1 MTSKNSFVVGSI
13 GGLLFGATNFSVA
26 MWLQPASTFMP
37 VISFLNW
44 PVIYFSMWLTVSSH
58 GHGPGIYITMAAVLA
73 YWAVL
78 GALVGVGCE
87 RFFGRKSRR
96 VT

>member
-1 MTSKNSFVVGSI
+1 MTSKNSLAVGSI
-13 GGLLFGATNFSVA
+13 VGLLFGAITFSVG

-37 VISFLNW
+37 VVSFLNW

-58 GHGPGIYITMAAVLA
+58 GHGPGIYAFMAAVLV

-78 GALVGVGCE
+78 GALVGVGCQ
-87 RFFGRKSRR
+87 RVLGRKPRH
-96 VT
+96 VA